1 MAKRRDDS
9 SWLMRIDR
17 RWVYLFVL
25 VALSLPLFFRGL
37 TTKPAPLPSARMLF
51 DKIERIARERDEA
64 LAEGKE
70 YNKVVLLSFDF
81 GPQTRAELYPMAE
94 AMVRHLM
101 MRRLKFSVMCISTLG
116 AGYCE
121 EIPTR
126 LAREYG
132 LEYGE
137 DWANFAY
144 KPGGIFVVKQMG
156 ANMSSGLKTD
166 VKGTACDQ
174 IPCMKGV
181 SDAGDVALMVSITG
195 YVGVVDLWIQ
205 YFASEKARPDFGH
218 GCTSVSIP
226 EAIDLLESGLIV
238 GLFEGIAGA
247 AAYNEFLDGIRKEGD
262 PQVDPSARLHMTSQ
276 TVAHVLVIVFVV
288 LGNVGVVMGLLRRRR
303 RAGR

>member
-25 VALSLPLFFRGL
+25 VALSLPLFFPGL
-37 TTKPAPLPSARMLF
+37 TTKPAPLPSTRMLF

-94 AMVRHLM
+94 GIVRHLM
-101 MRRLKFSVMCISTLG
+101 MRRLKFAVMCVSTLG

-132 LEYGE
+132 LEYGK

-156 ANMSSGLKTD
+156 ANMPSGLKTD

-181 SDAGDVALMVSITG
+181 NDAGDVALMVSITG

-262 PQVDPSARLHMTSQ
+262 PQVDPSARFHMTSQ
-276 TVAHVLVIVFVV
+276 TVAHVLVIIFVV
-288 LGNVGVVMGLLRRRR
+288 LGNVGVVMGLLRRRKG
-303 RAGR
+303 AGR